1 MKIMMTVRKKGVFYG
16 GDDGDDYDDVDGNGG
31 DYNVDV
37 DEDGDDGDDDDVDKR
52 GWAKPINCGSS
63 SATFDPKTCQLA

>member
-1 MKIMMTVRKKGVFYG
+1 MMTVRKEGVFHG
-16 GDDGDDYDDVDGNGG
+16 GEDGDDYDDVDVNGG

-52 GWAKPINCGSS
+52 G
-63 SATFDPKTCQLA
+63 

>member
-1 MKIMMTVRKKGVFYG
+1 MMTVRKEGVFHG
-16 GDDGDDYDDVDGNGG
+16 GDDGVDGNGG

-37 DEDGDDGDDDDVDKR
+37 DEDGDDADDDDVDKR

-63 SATFDPKTCQLA
+63 SATSDPKTCQLA